1 LRGGAGDV
9 PLWGQRGQFLVADGD
24 VRALV
29 EYEAGYGGPLGA
41 HFQFHVI
48 DLDRPFISETGYR
61 SHFDTA
67 RGCMTVDEVARGI
80 LAAQLA
86 EKKRPVMVEASYR
99 DRLADAARPIGW
111 PAWSRRRGASRRP

>member
-1 LRGGAGDV
+1 MADHDARPARSSSAIARRCLAT

-24 VRALV
+24 MRALV

-67 RGCMTVDEVARGI
+67 Q
-80 LAAQLA
+80 AA
-86 EKKRPVMVEASYR
+86 
-99 DRLADAARPIGW
+99 
-111 PAWSRRRGASRRP
+111 